1 MIKAILKFLLVG
13 ALALGLI
20 ACRAPAP
27 DGLSGRLVF
36 ERKVDG
42 NADVYVMAVDG
53 SGLTRLTDS
62 PGWDGEPSW
71 SPDGSQIVFASDR
84 AGGPA
89 IYVMNADGSNQR
101 ALTDPSTASLT
112 PSWSPDGQRI
122 AFASTGPYEVAEAQ
136 TVDAGFEIW
145 VINTDGSNPQR
156 LAGDPAG
163 QALYPSWGPK
173 SDRIAYALQTGE
185 EGVLLTQVLR
195 DGATPQSFS
204 DAVKGRPNAPDWS
217 SGSNRIAFALEQ
229 QGLVEIW
236 QTKPDGSNPLR
247 LGQAGANGG
256 EPAWSPDGKHIVYVS
271 DQDGASSLVI
281 MDADGKNVR
290 RFTKDAAAYA
300 HPDWH

>member
-1 MIKAILKFLLVG
+1 MIKAIFKVLLIGVL
-13 ALALGLI
+13 AALGLM
-20 ACRAPAP
+20 ACRPPAP
-27 DGLSGRLVF
+27 DELSGRLVF

-122 AFASTGPYEVAEAQ
+122 AYASTGPNAPGEQA
-136 TVDAGFEIW
+136 VDTGFEIW
-145 VINTDGSNPQR
+145 VMNADGSNPQR

-173 SDRIAYALQTGE
+173 SDRLAYALQTGE

-204 DAVKGRPNAPDWS
+204 DAVEGRPNAPDWS
-217 SGSNRIAFALEQ
+217 PGSNHIAFALEQ
-229 QGLVEIW
+229 PGPCRDLANQTGRQQSAPAGPSRSQRRRAGLV
-236 QTKPDGSNPLR
+236 
-247 LGQAGANGG
+247 A
-256 EPAWSPDGKHIVYVS
+256 
-271 DQDGASSLVI
+271 
-281 MDADGKNVR
+281 
-290 RFTKDAAAYA
+290 
-300 HPDWH
+300 